1 MKNYVIMDNWT
12 ISQSLQRPCY
22 QTSLHVA
29 LRGTKQQTDATCEAT
44 RLEIHGS
51 KAIFAICYRAVG
63 TVLTVAI
70 FLCPPARRPADHSP
84 MVSACEAT
92 SRPLTDGVRLRGNQ
106 PTTHRWCPP
115 ARRPAD
121 HSPMVSSC
129 EATSRPLTDGVCLA
143 ELLHDAVVDV
153 AVVAQLQLHQVH
165 LHLAV
170 LHKHAL
176 LDHLPR
182 DRLLQHTHC
191 RTTQLYTPSFPE
203 TLPFI
208 FVWQSGNIS
217 VDYQRI
223 EISNRPEIW

>member
-29 LRGTKQQTDATCEAT
+29 LRGTKRQTDATCEAT

-70 FLCPPARRPADHSP
+70 FWCPPARRPADHSP

-121 HSPMVSSC
+121 HSPMVSALLNCCMMPLSMSLLWHSFSSIRY
-129 EATSRPLTDGVCLA
+129 TSTLQCFTNMPCSITCLA
-143 ELLHDAVVDV
+143 IASCSTHTTVRRNSTLHPSP
-153 AVVAQLQLHQVH
+153 
-165 LHLAV
+165 
-170 LHKHAL
+170 K
-176 LDHLPR
+176 
-182 DRLLQHTHC
+182 
-191 RTTQLYTPSFPE
+191 LYRSFLYGSP
-203 TLPFI
+203 
-208 FVWQSGNIS
+208 VIS
-217 VDYQRI
+217 LWITNV
-223 EISNRPEIW
+223 